1 MFALESA
8 VRAEPAGT
16 TNAATGEQNP
26 VRQARSV
33 VTWLLVLALVLAPFI
48 VNLTHPPAVETAA
61 GGDIWHGHTDGHI
74 PDGPLVGHD
83 AADHEHQMNGL
94 LDRAD
99 NPGWPGK
106 ENIRSA
112 APLAFSG
119 AVCEGPRRPPRLV

>member
-1 MFALESA
+1 MQ
-8 VRAEPAGT
+8 
-16 TNAATGEQNP
+16 ATGEQSP
-26 VRQARSV
+26 VTHTRSV

-61 GGDIWHGHTDGHI
+61 GEDICHGHADGHVL
-74 PDGPLVGHD
+74 DGTLAGHD

-106 ENIRSA
+106 DNIRSA

-119 AVCEGPRRPPRLV
+119 PVCEGPHRPPRLV